1 MEAVEMKTHEK
12 NEIFRL
18 HAEFCQ
24 TLSDAN
30 RLLII
35 GELSRGEASVND
47 LVERLDLRQ
56 PNVSKHLALMRER
69 GLVLTRRD
77 GATIYYSLSDRR
89 IYDAISM
96 LMDVQRDLIEKKRVL
111 SYNLKEFSGRKE

>member
-1 MEAVEMKTHEK
+1 MKAHEK

-35 GELSRGEASVND
+35 GQLSRGEASVND

-69 GLVLTRRD
+69 GLVLTRRE
-77 GATIYYSLSDRR
+77 GATVYYSLSDRR